1 MLPATFR
8 QLETFVLVAET
19 GSFAAAADTLG
30 VSSAAISGHVGAL
43 ESKLGCELF
52 ARRPGTTPVLTERGV
67 GLLQQA
73 RELVD
78 QAAAMASA
86 AGAPRRPE
94 PRARVGA
101 GPFILEQII
110 LPRMAEF
117 QAAHPQIQ
125 VEFFRIAPNSVFEV
139 LARERLD
146 LAYVSTYRDLSPTAE
161 LISTA
166 GQGLF
171 VRPDHPIVAA
181 WPGAPLPMIM
191 PLSGSTMERAVQS
204 TLVTAGI
211 SDFIVVT
218 RAQHHETIMQLAE
231 QGLGVCCAFHD
242 AVAAAL
248 AAGRL
253 VELDAALPPLRRW
266 AARRPGAL
274 QVDHLRHLD
283 AFFAGL
289 LRAQPAGSQA
299 MG

>member
-19 GSFAAAADTLG
+19 GSFAAAAEALG
-30 VSSAAISGHVGAL
+30 VSSAAISGHIGAL
-43 ESKLGCELF
+43 ESKLGCALF
-52 ARRPGTTPVLTERGV
+52 SRRPGTTPVLSERGL

-73 RELVD
+73 RDLVD

-101 GPFILEQII
+101 GPFILEQIF
-110 LPRMAEF
+110 LPRIAGF
-117 QAAHPQIQ
+117 QADHPQVQ
-125 VEFFRIAPNSVFEV
+125 VEFFRIAPDGMLEALVK
-139 LARERLD
+139 ERLD
-146 LAYVSTYRDLSPTAE
+146 LVYVSTYRDLSPTAE

-166 GQGLF
+166 SQGLF
-171 VRPDHPIVAA
+171 ARPDHPIVAA
-181 WPGAPLPMIM
+181 WPCGALPMIM
-191 PLSGSTMERAVQS
+191 PLSGSAMERVVQS
-204 TLVTAGI
+204 ALVDAGI
-211 SDFIVVT
+211 TDFVVVT
-218 RAQHHETIMQLAE
+218 RAQHHDTMMQLAE

-242 AVAAAL
+242 AAAEAL

-266 AARRPGAL
+266 AKRRPGAL
-274 QVDHLRHLD
+274 EADHLRRLD

-289 LRAQPAGSQA
+289 LRAQPVGSQA
-299 MG
+299 